1 MQDLPS
7 FSSLKNAVILYGI
20 NSLHQDSPEDIV
32 DGITKIGYFFKERH
46 HHINVFI
53 CGLLLR
59 DEDTSVN
66 RVYII
71 ETNKISK
78 VKCLLNKLIFIDQDK
93 YWIQLNGYLNSDMF
107 LLDKLHLATRNY
119 ILQRDLVLAKSI
131 CCSMEYFHR
140 IITSNN

>member
-7 FSSLKNAVILYGI
+7 FSSLKNAVILYGT
-20 NSLHQDSPEDIV
+20 NNLHQDSPEDIV
-32 DGITKIGYFFKERH
+32 DGITKIGYFFKKRH
-46 HHINVFI
+46 HHINTFI
-53 CGLLLR
+53 CRLLPR
-59 DEDTSVN
+59 DEYTSVN

-71 ETNKISK
+71 GTNKISN
-78 VKCLLNKLIFIDQDK
+78 VKCLLNKFNFIDQDK
-93 YWIQLNGYLNSDMF
+93 YWIQLNRCLNSDMF